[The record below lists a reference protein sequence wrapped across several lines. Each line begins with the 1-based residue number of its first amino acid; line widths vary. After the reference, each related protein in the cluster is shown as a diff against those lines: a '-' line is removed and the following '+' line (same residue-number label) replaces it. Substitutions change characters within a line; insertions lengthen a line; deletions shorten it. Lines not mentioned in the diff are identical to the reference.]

1 MEEMFGLRPGSGR
14 NGETLQA
21 GPTAP
26 GGLWV
31 AFGFFGG
38 HNALQ
43 SLWRR
48 SRRVRVEGK
57 SWRIRRRLRE
67 FAEDA

>member
-1 MEEMFGLRPGSGR
+1 MEEIFGLSPGSGR

-26 GGLWV
+26 GDLWV

-48 SRRVRVEGK
+48 CRRVGWKVRGGGC
-57 SWRIRRRLRE
+57 RRLRE

>member
-38 HNALQ
+38 HHALQ

-48 SRRVRVEGK
+48 SRRVGSKE
-57 SWRIRRRLRE
+57 RE
-67 FAEDA
+67 EDPSPTA